1 MSYTTK
7 DTLIERYGERRL
19 VELTDTEPPYTQ
31 QVQSGVL
38 ARAIATTD
46 GLIDGHLAVR
56 YALPLA
62 STPPLLADLA
72 ARLTYAA
79 LHVDGA
85 TEKVKADADAALA
98 LLKGLAAGTLALP
111 GVAPLSTA
119 AANATVVVSGGPPR
133 LYGRDALSVL

>member
-7 DTLIERYGERRL
+7 DALTERYGERRL

-31 QVQSGVL
+31 QVQDGVL
-38 ARAIATTD
+38 ARAIAVTD
-46 GLIDGHLAVR
+46 GLIDAHVAVR

-79 LHVDGA
+79 LHVDGV

-111 GVAPLSTA
+111 GVAPLPTA
-119 AANATVVVSGGPPR
+119 AANATVVVSGGAAR
-133 LYGRDALSVL
+133 LFGRAGLAVL